1 MSEQHDQ
8 VLKEINDVLRA
19 YNYLAPEDEPMA
31 FDELP
36 SLVSHL
42 LLLRV
47 FTQESLRFG
56 ILYEDVEDFCDFAVD
71 YIYQKESE
79 GIDLSSVDVEDI
91 VDAFR
96 SRGLKH

>member
-1 MSEQHDQ
+1 MADTEQ
-8 VLKEINDVLRA
+8 VLHEINDVLRA
-19 YNYLAPEDEPMA
+19 YNYLATEDENMEL
-31 FDELP
+31 DELP

-47 FTQESLRFG
+47 FTQESIRFG
-56 ILYEDVEDFCDFAVD
+56 IAYEDVEDFCDFAVD

-79 GIDLSSVDVEDI
+79 GGDLSSVDVEDI

-96 SRGLKH
+96 ARGLKH